1 MQFESLIGAGLRYGN
16 SLPASEYSERISM
29 KDLSFSIEG
38 ADRGLEG
45 RNQVLLRHEGL
56 EFRLSAPYDVLSGA
70 LWRLTE
76 KQLSVPNA

>member
-1 MQFESLIGAGLRYGN
+1 VQFESLIGAGLRFGN
-16 SLPASEYSERISM
+16 SLPAPEYSERISM

-56 EFRLSAPYDVLSGA
+56 EFRLSTPYDALSGA
-70 LWRLTE
+70 PWRLAE
-76 KQLSVPNA
+76 KRLGVPNA